1 MIALIKTFTLQPSA
15 VRSEQFHGTS
25 STSSI
30 SSSFAVK
37 IDRLPDSPP
46 PGGNKVAGSFAVR
59 IYRLPDSLRGNRV
72 ADSFA
77 LAYGGYELD
86 GVILDKELEKTKLIR
101 QK

>member
-15 VRSEQFHGTS
+15 V
-25 STSSI
+25 
-30 SSSFAVK
+30 K
-37 IDRLPDSPP
+37 IDRLPDSH
-46 PGGNKVAGSFAVR
+46 G
-59 IYRLPDSLRGNRV
+59 GNRV
-72 ADSFA
+72 AGSFA

>member
-15 VRSEQFHGTS
+15 VSEQFHGTS
-25 STSSI
+25 AI

-37 IDRLPDSPP
+37 I
-46 PGGNKVAGSFAVR
+46 N
-59 IYRLPDSLRGNRV
+59 RLPDSLGGNRI
-72 ADSFA
+72 AGSFA

-86 GVILDKELEKTKLIR
+86 GVILDKKLEKTKLIR

>member
-15 VRSEQFHGTS
+15 VSEQFHG
-25 STSSI
+25 TSSI

-46 PGGNKVAGSFAVR
+46 GGNKVAG
-59 IYRLPDSLRGNRV
+59 
-72 ADSFA
+72 SFA

>member
-15 VRSEQFHGTS
+15 VSEQFHG
-25 STSSI
+25 TSSI

-37 IDRLPDSPP
+37 IDRLVDSPP
-46 PGGNKVAGSFAVR
+46 G
-59 IYRLPDSLRGNRV
+59 GNRV

>member
-15 VRSEQFHGTS
+15 VSEQFHGTS

-37 IDRLPDSPP
+37 IDRLPDSH
-46 PGGNKVAGSFAVR
+46 G
-59 IYRLPDSLRGNRV
+59 GNRV
-72 ADSFA
+72 ANSFA

>member
-1 MIALIKTFTLQPSA
+1 MIALIKTFTLQQSA
-15 VRSEQFHGTS
+15 VSEQFHG
-25 STSSI
+25 TSSI

-37 IDRLPDSPP
+37 IDRLPDSLE
-46 PGGNKVAGSFAVR
+46 V
-59 IYRLPDSLRGNRV
+59 NRV
-72 ADSFA
+72 ANSFA

>member
-15 VRSEQFHGTS
+15 VSEHFQG
-25 STSSI
+25 TSSI
-30 SSSFAVK
+30 SSSFALK
-37 IDRLPDSPP
+37 IDRLPDSL
-46 PGGNKVAGSFAVR
+46 G
-59 IYRLPDSLRGNRV
+59 DNRV
-72 ADSFA
+72 AGSFA

>member
-15 VRSEQFHGTS
+15 VSEQFHGTS

-37 IDRLPDSPP
+37 IDRLVDSP
-46 PGGNKVAGSFAVR
+46 PGGNKVAG
-59 IYRLPDSLRGNRV
+59 
-72 ADSFA
+72 SFA

-86 GVILDKELEKTKLIR
+86 GVILDKELEKTKLVR

>member
-15 VRSEQFHGTS
+15 VSKQFQG
-25 STSSI
+25 TSSI

-37 IDRLPDSPP
+37 MDRLPDSL
-46 PGGNKVAGSFAVR
+46 GGNRVAGSFALV
-59 IYRLPDSLRGNRV
+59 
-72 ADSFA
+72 
-77 LAYGGYELD
+77 YGGYELD